1 MPEKNGFPFV
11 LEPEKHVEWRSTP
24 TFVFTA
30 QLLAREDCL
39 RLNIH
44 VERIMQKGEYCRKD
58 LLKNVRHRAITRRI
72 CIT

>member
-1 MPEKNGFPFV
+1 MALLFV
-11 LEPEKHVEWRSTP
+11 LEPEKHVEWRS
-24 TFVFTA
+24 FTA
-30 QLLAREDCL
+30 FAVTAQAREDRL
-39 RLNIH
+39 RLNVH